1 MKYTK
6 GHSGQYSNWIQKDPR
21 IQNSGTKA
29 QINILY
35 NIICRFSEKW
45 GICYLTNESMGEML
59 GCSDR
64 WIQELLQKMVE
75 VQYII
80 IDLEEKKDNN
90 GKPIIGKH
98 GGSMTVRKIYPI
110 NLQKIESI
118 IINSI
123 EKTKEEMENNKSKR
137 TKGRTKRSSKNGEAG
152 ENNSSGRRANQC
164 SPNKEDCI
172 KEKDISKTANDNTF
186 LNSLEENSKPKK
198 EYPNSIRQKAIEL
211 DPNTI
216 VNEEGQTTAP
226 VFGKGFNKYS
236 EDLYDL

>member
-21 IQNSGTKA
+21 VPTSGTRA
-29 QINILY
+29 QLNILY

-59 GCSDR
+59 GSSAR
-64 WIQELLQKMVE
+64 EIQRMLVLMKEL
-75 VQYII
+75 QYII
-80 IDLEEKKDNN
+80 IDLEEKKDND
-90 GKPIIGKH
+90 GKPIMGKH
-98 GGSMTVRKIYPI
+98 GGSMTVRKIYPV
-110 NLQKIESI
+110 NLQKIEMI
-118 IINSI
+118 IKNLI
-123 EKTKEEMENNKSKR
+123 EKPETIMEKKTKR
-137 TKGRTKRSSKNGEAG
+137 TINRTQKKDDRCA
-152 ENNSSGRRANQC
+152 ANVMPPSPQT

-226 VFGKGFNKYS
+226 VFGKGFSKYS